1 MLYISHPTVD
11 SWWWCVTN
19 AFSLLEHHR
28 LCHPVTHLAHTSSG
42 SIHTVTSCGRQR
54 SAGVSS
60 LSSHAFSTSS
70 SQRTPLFIRMHLWR
84 TRCSLSLHVEQPL
97 CSAVTPANNQKVKG
111 KMKGSKDIV
120 TACCDVSW
128 TFSKTRDWLKMTKT
142 FCFKKSQIQ
151 EEVEKDAARF

>member
-19 AFSLLEHHR
+19 AFSLLEHHS

-97 CSAVTPANNQKVKG
+97 CSAVTPANNQKWKAKWKVQKTLSRPAVMSAG
-111 KMKGSKDIV
+111 LFQRHVTDWRWQKHFVSKNP
-120 TACCDVSW
+120 
-128 TFSKTRDWLKMTKT
+128 
-142 FCFKKSQIQ
+142 
-151 EEVEKDAARF
+151 RFRRK

>member
-84 TRCSLSLHVEQPL
+84 TRCSLSWSNHFVVQWQCQPIIRKWKAKWKVQKTLSRPAVMSAGLFQRHV
-97 CSAVTPANNQKVKG
+97 TDWRWQKHFV
-111 KMKGSKDIV
+111 SKNP
-120 TACCDVSW
+120 
-128 TFSKTRDWLKMTKT
+128 
-142 FCFKKSQIQ
+142 
-151 EEVEKDAARF
+151 RFRRK